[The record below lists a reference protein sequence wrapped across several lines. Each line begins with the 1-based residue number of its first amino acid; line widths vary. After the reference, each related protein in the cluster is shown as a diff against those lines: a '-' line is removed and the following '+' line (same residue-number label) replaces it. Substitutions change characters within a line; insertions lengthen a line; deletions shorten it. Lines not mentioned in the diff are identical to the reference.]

1 LSRASEL
8 RAKKAPSRVEADWF
22 IEAAVQADFVHQS
35 IVVTFTMLFVGA
47 CQPPPCP
54 TAPVAGGPARAAGSA
69 IAPAAAQNPRPFT
82 HSSKDLFAKL
92 RLGWNLGNS
101 LDVPEGETAWGNPAA
116 TPELMRAVAAAGF
129 QLVRIPVTWTQ
140 RTGPAPDFAIE
151 PAFLARVAEVVGY
164 AHSAGLYCVINLH
177 HDGADNFKGAE
188 WLTLN
193 DADGK
198 TTDANNAVVR
208 ERFVKVWLQIAR
220 YFSGYGEELLFESM
234 NEIHDGYGNPDP
246 RHFTFINELNQEFVK
261 LVRASG
267 GNNDKRHLIVPGYN
281 TNIDHTIKGFELPT
295 DPTPNRVSVSVHY
308 YDPYLFA
315 LQAKTNT
322 WGQASP
328 GKDNWGQEDFVV
340 TQFDKLKTTYI
351 DQGIGVFLG
360 EYGATHQADYAD
372 YQRYYVE
379 YVTKAAVD
387 RGILPVYWDNG
398 GQGSGG
404 EKFGLIDRTKND
416 VFHPNVM
423 EALKRAATSS
433 YSLADVQ
440 PPKPS
445 K

>member
-1 LSRASEL
+1 MR
-8 RAKKAPSRVEADWF
+8 PGVVHTWF
-22 IEAAVQADFVHQS
+22 LALA
-35 IVVTFTMLFVGA
+35 TFFTCA

-54 TAPVAGGPARAAGSA
+54 TAPVGAAGTG
-69 IAPAAAQNPRPFT
+69 AAAAPSVPSSPRPFT
-82 HSSKDLFAKL
+82 HTSKDLFAKL

-116 TPELMRAVAAAGF
+116 TPELMQAVAAAGF
-129 QLVRIPVTWTQ
+129 RLVRIPVTWTP
-140 RTGPAPDFAIE
+140 RTGPAPDFVIE
-151 PAFLARVAEVVGY
+151 PGFFARVGEVVGY
-164 AHSAGLYCVINLH
+164 AHSAGLYAVINLH
-177 HDGADNFKGAE
+177 HDGADNFKGVE
-188 WLTLN
+188 WITLN

-198 TTDANNAVVR
+198 TTDANNAAVR
-208 ERFVKVWLQIAR
+208 NRFVKVWAQIAG
-220 YFSGYGEELLFESM
+220 YFSGYGEELMFESM

-267 GNNDKRHLIVPGYN
+267 GNNDERHLIVPGYN
-281 TNIDHTIKGFELPT
+281 TNIDHTIKGFELPA
-295 DPTPNRVSVSVHY
+295 DPTANRLSLSVHY

-322 WGQASP
+322 WGAASP
-328 GKDNWGQEDFVV
+328 GRDNWGQEDFVL
-340 TQFDKLKTTYI
+340 TQFDKLKTTYL
-351 DQGIGVFLG
+351 DQGVAVFLG
-360 EYGATHQADYAD
+360 EYGATHQASYAD

-404 EKFGLIDRTKND
+404 EKFGLMDRTKND
-416 VFHPNVM
+416 VHLPKVV

-440 PPKPS
+440 LPKPS
-445 K
+445 Q